1 MYMETPRT
9 EAMNNWEAE
18 TLIRENSNMTNNINK
33 MQQKI
38 IELKERIEQNEKLI
52 FKKCNH
58 DWEYDPNAF
67 LDRTRFFCKKCTL
80 WRNSCWYS

>member
-1 MYMETPRT
+1 METRQV
-9 EAMNNWEAE
+9 EGMNNWEAD
-18 TLIRENSNMTNNINK
+18 TLIRENRNMMNEINK
-33 MQQKI
+33 MKRRIIDLEQK
-38 IELKERIEQNEKLI
+38 REQNEKLI

-80 WRNSCWYS
+80 WRNSCWYM

>member
-1 MYMETPRT
+1 MEIPQS
-9 EAMNNWEAE
+9 EGMDNWESE
-18 TLIRENSNMTNNINK
+18 TLIRENSNMTNDINK

-38 IELKERIEQNEKLI
+38 IELKHRIEQNEKLI

>member
-1 MYMETPRT
+1 METPRT
-9 EAMNNWEAE
+9 EGMYNWEAE

>member
-1 MYMETPRT
+1 METSQV
-9 EAMNNWEAE
+9 ESMNNWEAE
-18 TLIRENSNMTNNINK
+18 TLIRENAQIINDIAEMK
-33 MQQKI
+33 RKI
-38 IELKERIEQNEKLI
+38 IKLEEVKKQNDKII
-52 FKKCNH
+52 FKKCIH